1 MQHLTLKPLLVQGK
15 HLVTGTGDVGATLKP
30 LLVQGKRLATDT
42 GDLAATLNPYWFREN
57 DGCEVERFLRRSHVV
72 HNHNCV
78 QRVTVTCT

>member
-15 HLVTGTGDVGATLKP
+15 HLAAGTGDVGATLRP

-57 DGCEVERFLRRSHVV
+57 DGRGRGKVPAVKPC
-72 HNHNCV
+72 HNHNCI
-78 QRVTVTCT
+78 QIVTVTCT